1 MCMIFLNYCIFLFL
15 GELYYFDEDGE
26 FNIVLTSKSSIQR
39 ILCHESKD
47 ICILVCKDLTV
58 AYNKCHKNGSLTEVS
73 KVSCNLYDYYYIIKQ
88 LNSQ

>member
-1 MCMIFLNYCIFLFL
+1 MYIIIIIIINLFL

-26 FNIVLTSKSSIQR
+26 FNIVLMSKSIILK

-58 AYNKCHKNGSLTEVS
+58 AYYKCHKNGLLSEVS
-73 KVSCNLYDYYYIIKQ
+73 KVS
-88 LNSQ
+88 

>member
-1 MCMIFLNYCIFLFL
+1 LV

-26 FNIVLTSKSSIQR
+26 FSIVLISKSIILR

-58 AYNKCHKNGSLTEVS
+58 AYYKCHKNGSLSEVS
-73 KVSCNLYDYYYIIKQ
+73 KVSYYDLVQSTAIIY
-88 LNSQ
+88 NHIIVVNAF

>member
-1 MCMIFLNYCIFLFL
+1 MFFLV

-26 FNIVLTSKSSIQR
+26 FSIVLISKSIILR

-58 AYNKCHKNGSLTEVS
+58 GYYKCHKNGSLSEVS
-73 KVSCNLYDYYYIIKQ
+73 KVSYDLVQSTEITYNHIIFV
-88 LNSQ
+88 NAF